1 MVATGVL
8 IIGEV
13 VEGGLLPITRELLG
27 AGRRLADELS
37 EGLST
42 LLIGASM
49 GDASKEA
56 IAFGADKVYM
66 ADDPLFSSYDTDC
79 YTEVATRVCQELAP
93 SILLLG
99 QTDTG
104 RDLAPRLASRLKTGL
119 CMDCVELTIDPDTKL
134 MLQTRPVYGGNAL
147 ATMVCRSTQP
157 QMATVRPKS
166 MAPSE
171 RDDSHQGEVTPW
183 KEVVDTSVMKT
194 KLVDRV
200 KEEEKGIK
208 IEDAEVVVGGG
219 RGIGSAE
226 NFSIISE
233 LAKLLGGAVG
243 GTRPAYEE
251 GWIPAS
257 VQIGMT
263 GKIIGPKIY
272 FAVALSGAMQHIAGC
287 TGAKNIIAIN
297 KDAEANIFKVA
308 HFGIVGDFKEV
319 VPKLTE
325 ELKGLLAA

>member
-1 MVATGVL
+1 MATGVL

-13 VEGGLLPITRELLG
+13 SEGGLLPITRELLG

-37 EGLST
+37 EGLSA

-56 IAFGADKVYM
+56 IAFGADKVYV
-66 ADDPLFSSYDTDC
+66 ADDPLFSSYNTDC

-119 CMDCVELTIDPDTKL
+119 CMDCIELTIDPDTKL
-134 MLQTRPVYGGNAL
+134 MLQTRPVYGGNAH
-147 ATMVCRSTQP
+147 ATMVCRSTRP

-166 MAPSE
+166 MAPLE
-171 RDDSHQGEVTPW
+171 RDDSRQGEVIPW
-183 KEVVDTSVMKT
+183 QGVVDTSLMRT
-194 KLVDRV
+194 KLMDQV
-200 KEEEKGIK
+200 KEEAKGIR
-208 IEDAEVVVGGG
+208 IEDAEVVVAGG

-226 NFSIISE
+226 NFGMLYE

-251 GWIPAS
+251 GWISAS

-263 GKIIGPKIY
+263 GKIISPKIY

-287 TGAKNIIAIN
+287 TGAKNIVAIN

-308 HFGIVGDFKEV
+308 HFGIVGDFREV
-319 VPKLTE
+319 VPTLIE
-325 ELKGLLAA
+325 QLK